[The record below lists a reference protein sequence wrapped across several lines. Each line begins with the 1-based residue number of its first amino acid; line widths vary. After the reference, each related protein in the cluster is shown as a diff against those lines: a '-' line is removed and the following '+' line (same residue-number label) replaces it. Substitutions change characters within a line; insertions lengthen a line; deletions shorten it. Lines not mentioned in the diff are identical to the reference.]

1 MIFQNA
7 LFPSISK
14 GKRKNKYAAVNF
26 ANMILLKFFD
36 FYDSQRKK
44 ETQTVKPSK
53 TGIQNIFT
61 REKGNSKKLL
71 LSELK

>member
-1 MIFQNA
+1 MIFQNS

-14 GKRKNKYAAVNF
+14 GKRKNKYAEVNY

-36 FYDSQRKK
+36 FYDSQRKN

-53 TGIQNIFT
+53 AGI
-61 REKGNSKKLL
+61 
-71 LSELK
+71 